1 MAAVVFLVHGVQRAA
16 FFSKWPC
23 KFVLLLRSKQQKYI
37 KIQKKFQLNHYVYES
52 LQGLEILFSQ
62 IQ

>member
-23 KFVLLLRSKQQKYI
+23 KFVLLLQANSKNTYKNPKEI
-37 KIQKKFQLNHYVYES
+37 PTKS
-52 LQGLEILFSQ
+52 LCI
-62 IQ
+62 